1 MDRDDV
7 PVGRLLTRREMLA
20 LLGGSGAAVA
30 GGMALF
36 DPRRL
41 TRPLPSCVVRPE
53 QTAGPY
59 FVDEHLNRSDIRPDP
74 ASGAVSAGVP
84 LALTFLISRVD
95 RGTCEPLPGA
105 QVDVWHCDALGV
117 YSDVQ
122 DRGFD
127 TRGQKFLWGYQ
138 VTDGRGHA
146 TFHTIYPGW
155 YPGRA
160 VHIHF
165 TVRTPAGA
173 ARASEFTSQV
183 YFDDALTDRVHAA
196 PPYASKGAGRQP
208 NAADGIFRR
217 GGEQLMLA
225 PETAGEGYAASFA
238 LGLKLG

>member
-1 MDRDDV
+1 MYSDDT
-7 PVGRLLTRREMLA
+7 PVGRLLTRRKMLA

-30 GGMALF
+30 SGMALF

-41 TRPLPSCVVRPE
+41 IRPLPSCVVRPE

-59 FVDEHLNRSDIRPDP
+59 FVDEGLNRSDIRLDP
-74 ASGAVSAGVP
+74 ASGVVSAGVP

-95 RGTCEPLPGA
+95 QGTCEPLAGA
-105 QVDVWHCDALGV
+105 QVDVWHCDGLGV

-122 DRGFD
+122 DSGFD
-127 TRGQKFLWGYQ
+127 TRGQKFLRGYQ
-138 VTDGRGHA
+138 ITDRNGGA
-146 TFHTIYPGW
+146 TFRTIYPGW

-165 TVRTPAGA
+165 TVRTPAGS

-183 YFDDALTDRVHAA
+183 YFDDTLTDRVHAA
-196 PPYASKGAGRQP
+196 APYASKGAGRERT
-208 NAADGIFRR
+208 ASDGIFRR
-217 GGEQLMLA
+217 GGDQLMLA
-225 PETAGEGYAASFA
+225 PEPAGDGYAAAFA